1 MLLINLHLEKV
12 NKGFANAQKIKQYS
26 NEFISM
32 KKSQL
37 KFWLADLLSAS
48 QQL

>member
-12 NKGFANAQKIKQYS
+12 KKALQMLKKSSSILMK
-26 NEFISM
+26 FISM